1 LYYNLVKI
9 KDENFLMKTKELKKI
24 ATKLANL
31 ELLVEQNNNAEDV
44 KKAQKEIMDISG
56 RIKDPEDMFLIDEF
70 IQEILKEKN
79 S

>member
-1 LYYNLVKI
+1 
-9 KDENFLMKTKELKKI
+9 MKTKELKKI